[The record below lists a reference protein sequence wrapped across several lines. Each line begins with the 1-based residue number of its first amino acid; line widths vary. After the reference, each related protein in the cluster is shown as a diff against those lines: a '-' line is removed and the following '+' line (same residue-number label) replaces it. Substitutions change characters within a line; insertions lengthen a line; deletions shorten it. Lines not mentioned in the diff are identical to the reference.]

1 MANPLDWA
9 ARAILQL
16 NGMSPEEITKRA
28 RLLKAGRG
36 NKPMPKANTTRS
48 ATTSNV
54 KPAVRQTRVNG
65 RLVQGS
71 ANRSYQAGKPKQVR
85 QGPRT
90 SNVKQQVEIR
100 QSPRSAQKAD
110 GPMGPQSRYT
120 PRSQQAPDGQIPSK
134 NVRRLQE
141 AAKRSN
147 SIKPSTPASA
157 KPAASTQAPRPSTSP
172 IRLPNASANGAPPRA
187 RSAANGLDIWR
198 ERGGAPQ
205 SRSARLNAANTPKPQ
220 AQAPKPPQPG
230 STQVG
235 GQTNLFSKNGQPR
248 DFRNPRVAANR
259 PPTTTPVQTRSSA
272 QATPPNRPAGGF
284 GNRPQGQG
292 NLFGNQ
298 PNAKPSGNYRAPN
311 VPGAGSA
318 TKPQPTASQR
328 ANERWV
334 NENTRAARERLAR
347 IGDVTAR
354 IRPVTTPGTIGT
366 LALSNFGNEGES
378 ADVRAR
384 RLGFRDAA
392 DQKARIAAQQRAGNT
407 KQTAEQAIA
416 AARAAA
422 RRNPNQRTPQT
433 NPNTRNS
440 PAAVNTPQYRRPAAN
455 VSRPSAA
462 QRATD
467 ARDKRKLF

>member
-248 DFRNPRVAANR
+248 HFRNPRVSANR
-259 PPTTTPVQTRSSA
+259 VPTTTPINHKPPQTLNPGPQR
-272 QATPPNRPAGGF
+272 PPAP
-284 GNRPQGQG
+284 GQG
-292 NLFGNQ
+292 NLFNNKPNAT
-298 PNAKPSGNYRAPN
+298 PNAKPSGNFRAPN
-311 VPGAGSA
+311 
-318 TKPQPTASQR
+318 
-328 ANERWV
+328 
-334 NENTRAARERLAR
+334 
-347 IGDVTAR
+347 
-354 IRPVTTPGTIGT
+354 IRPT
-366 LALSNFGNEGES
+366 SNS
-378 ADVRAR
+378 V
-384 RLGFRDAA
+384 
-392 DQKARIAAQQRAGNT
+392 
-407 KQTAEQAIA
+407 

-422 RRNPNQRTPQT
+422 PSRLATAASRLAGAG
-433 NPNTRNS
+433 
-440 PAAVNTPQYRRPAAN
+440 PAAAVASIPVIAATGIYAGLKGTQADLAVRNAAIAKAQQERKAREAREAAVRAQQSRNRVNNGTWNQTPTIVP
-455 VSRPSAA
+455 
-462 QRATD
+462 T
-467 ARDKRKLF
+467 KRK

>member
-36 NKPMPKANTTRS
+36 NKPMPKANTSRS

-71 ANRSYQAGKPKQVR
+71 ANRSYQAGQPKQVR

-220 AQAPKPPQPG
+220 AQAPKPPVRAPQPG

-248 DFRNPRVAANR
+248 DFRNPRVSANR
-259 PPTTTPVQTRSSA
+259 VPTTTPVQTRSSA

-298 PNAKPSGNYRAPN
+298 PNAKPSGTGLSSSSVADAAASRA
-311 VPGAGSA
+311 V
-318 TKPQPTASQR
+318 R
-328 ANERWV
+328 AV
-334 NENTRAARERLAR
+334 NA
-347 IGDVTAR
+347 
-354 IRPVTTPGTIGT
+354 
-366 LALSNFGNEGES
+366 
-378 ADVRAR
+378 AR
-384 RLGFRDAA
+384 RLNPGRGGALVIGLTALNAID
-392 DQKARIAAQQRAGNT
+392 DSRLTEQQRADKYRVVDPNRGQRLMN
-407 KQTAEQAIA
+407 EVL
-416 AARAAA
+416 
-422 RRNPNQRTPQT
+422 NPTPQRRT
-433 NPNTRNS
+433 NPSNPATRNS

-462 QRATD
+462 RRATQE
-467 ARDKRKLF
+467 RDYKKLKDFG